1 MAHVQL
7 ADKADRLIPKVALRY
22 SRRRFGRVVEP
33 VAAAAH
39 HSGVLLAMGALE
51 TAAERGWRDSTRACG
66 GSPSRRRPWRSAAR
80 GAPTTGTTRACSKG
94 PIPSRCE
101 RSCSWRTSDV
111 YDERERAVL
120 EYAEAATATPA
131 IITDEL
137 MERLHR
143 HFTEPEIVELAPG
156 WRWRTSGRASTP
168 ASAFGARGSPTTATS
183 RTDVESSGIVDV
195 SDTVADRMRP
205 TGVGTARS

>member
-7 ADKADRLIPKVALRY
+7 SDKADRLIPKIALRY

-51 TAAERGWRDSTRACG
+51 TAAERGWRRLDQNLR
-66 GSPSRRRPWRSAAR
+66 WLVIQAAAMEI
-80 GAPTTGTTRACSKG
+80 GCSWCTDYGYYEGMQQGTDPDKVR
-94 PIPSRCE
+94 E
-101 RSCSWRTSDV
+101 VLHWRTSDV

-131 IITDEL
+131 TISDEL

-143 HFTEPEIVELAPG
+143 HFSETEIVELAAWVAMENFRSRFNAGLGLRSQGFSDNCEVPP
-156 WRWRTSGRASTP
+156 TSTLLTAGPCPETKRVATRP
-168 ASAFGARGSPTTATS
+168 AP
-183 RTDVESSGIVDV
+183 
-195 SDTVADRMRP
+195 
-205 TGVGTARS
+205 